1 MKQNP
6 FVTNGNNKTRFAVLI
21 VGLILVLLTV
31 FFGTFLFSGKYAEAE
46 VLYWTNAAYRASDF
60 AGGDGTADNPYK
72 ITNAKELALMAYRV
86 NNGEK
91 NPAGKSYSESRYQLE
106 NNVSLVAP
114 DKNGNQ
120 LVWEPIGAKGVFSG
134 TFDGG
139 GHTINGLYI
148 SQTTSDYAGL
158 FGCVGVGVGG
168 SNGKVCNLRVEG
180 TILLKSG
187 KKYVGGVIARVYV
200 GSDDAV
206 KLLYTPASK
215 LSSNVNILLNGD
227 ATDSYLGGI
236 IGQCFDDQDGGHL
249 TIEECFSMGT
259 IIKKDYVFG
268 GNCPQV
274 AGGIVGGV
282 EGGIGV
288 GVTVYIQNCI
298 NKCEILHSTNTK
310 SVVAG
315 GIVGESSSSLS
326 IKNCY
331 NTADV
336 DSGYSGGIVGEC
348 SSYFTKSL
356 EVVNCYNTGN
366 ITASLSYNGGI
377 VAKIWDCSLKIQYCY
392 NTGKIQGGNASGGIV
407 GLADELTPSSK
418 IENCYNQGKVCAA
431 LLTGGSAGGI
441 AGDYSSS
448 SENFLASISYC
459 HNNGQIEG
467 SSHAAG
473 IVAFCANT
481 KIEQCK
487 NKEYVVVNQNQ
498 NLDGFISRVGGI
510 AGYAYNTS
518 IKNCENEAM
527 IGTKKY
533 RNDVTGGIVGEM
545 STSSVE
551 YCHNNYYGYVYGKQ
565 YTGGIVGI
573 CKEDCKVT
581 DSLNRGDTNGTKC
594 IGGIVGSCEKS
605 SLVSGCMN
613 IGVISGGQESLGGIA
628 GRLNNGGGNRVNYC
642 INYGKVDSSGE
653 GKPDENGVGGIVGYM
668 EKGAGSITNDLN
680 AGIMVYNSSRYVG
693 QVVGRNVKNKNV
705 NSDCYYVSEVDR
717 KAFGTSGDG
726 TASSSGKPTAV
737 SVRKLG
743 DTSFSASYWEKYT
756 VDFLYPNSYTNNFA
770 GNAIINAIENGAL
783 KGKDGLQ
790 NGNTIIFPKFK
801 IAVTTN
807 DFKFKD
813 KASSVWGF
821 DNPHINDGDPYFK
834 DRYW

>member
-21 VGLILVLLTV
+21 VGLISVLLTV

-86 NNGEK
+86 NNGEN
-91 NPAGKSYSESRYQLE
+91 NPAGKSYSELRYQLE

-120 LVWEPIGAKGVFSG
+120 LVWEPIGAKDVFSG

-158 FGCVGVGVGG
+158 FGCVGP
-168 SNGKVCNLRVEG
+168 NGKVCNLRVEG
-180 TILLKSG
+180 TISLKSG
-187 KKYVGGVIARVYV
+187 GKYVGGVIARVYV

-206 KLLYTPASK
+206 NLLYTPASK
-215 LSSNVNILLNGD
+215 LSSNVNILTSGKRD
-227 ATDSYLGGI
+227 DSFVGGI
-236 IGQCFDDQDGGHL
+236 IGQCFDDQGGGHL

-259 IIKKDYVFG
+259 INHKLDATDDFWQ
-268 GNCPQV
+268 QV
-274 AGGIVGGV
+274 AGGIVGGIT
-282 EGGIGV
+282 GKAS
-288 GVTVYIQNCI
+288 TVFITNCI
-298 NKCEILHSTNTK
+298 NKCRISGVRK
-310 SVVAG
+310 GA
-315 GIVGESSSSLS
+315 GIVGESSASLS

-331 NTADV
+331 NTAVV
-336 DSGYSGGIVGEC
+336 DSRCSGGIVGEC
-348 SSYFTKSL
+348 YSYSRRSL

-366 ITASLSYNGGI
+366 VTTWVIGGNGGGI
-377 VAKIWDCSLKIQYCY
+377 VAEIRYGSLKIQYCY
-392 NTGKIQGGNASGGIV
+392 NTGKIQGPGCIGGIV
-407 GLADELTPSSK
+407 GKAFKLTSSSK
-418 IENCYNQGKVCAA
+418 IENCYNQGKVCGA
-431 LLTGGSAGGI
+431 SDSGGI
-441 AGDYSSS
+441 AGEYSSS
-448 SENFLASISYC
+448 SADSLASISYC

-467 SSHAAG
+467 TLRAAG
-473 IVAFCANT
+473 IVAFCSKV
-481 KIEQCK
+481 KIEQC
-487 NKEYVVVNQNQ
+487 VNQGGVVKKNV
-498 NLDGFISRVGGI
+498 DVYSSAVGGI
-510 AGYAYNTS
+510 AGSAYKTS
-518 IKNCENEAM
+518 IKNCENKAM
-527 IGTKKY
+527 IGTEMY

-545 STSSVE
+545 YTSSVE
-551 YCHNNYYGYVYGKQ
+551 YCHNNYHGYVYGKQ

-581 DSLNRGDTNGTKC
+581 SSLNRGATNGTKC

-613 IGVISGGQESLGGIA
+613 IGVIRGGQESLGGIA
-628 GRLNNGGGNRVNYC
+628 GRLNNGGGNSVNYC
-642 INYGKVDSSGE
+642 INYGKVESSGK
-653 GKPDENGVGGIVGYM
+653 GKPAENGVGGIVGYM

-680 AGIMVYNSSRYVG
+680 AGIVVADSSRYVG
-693 QVVGRNVKNKNV
+693 QVVGRNVKDNND
-705 NSDCYYVSEVDR
+705 NSDCYYVSEFDR
-717 KAFGTSGDG
+717 KAFGTSGGGG

-737 SVRKLG
+737 SVYNLG
-743 DTSFSASYWEKYT
+743 ASSFSASYWKKYT
-756 VDFLYPNSYTNNFA
+756 VDFSNPNSYTNTFA
-770 GNAIINAIENGAL
+770 GNAIINAIDNGVL
-783 KGKDGLQ
+783 KDKSGLQ

-801 IAVTTN
+801 IDVTTN
-807 DFKFKD
+807 DFTFKD